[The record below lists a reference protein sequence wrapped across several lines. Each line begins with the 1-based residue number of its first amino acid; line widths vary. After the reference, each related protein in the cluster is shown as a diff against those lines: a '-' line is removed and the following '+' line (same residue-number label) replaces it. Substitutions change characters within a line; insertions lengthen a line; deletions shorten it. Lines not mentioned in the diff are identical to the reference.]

1 MKKTCHVP
9 DFNVF
14 ENTMNNPSKLK
25 FFSTESCN
33 DLDIEQ
39 KQNTSITVITR
50 TKSQEAFKK
59 VQRNLDLETIKLV
72 HPGHIKCSSFV
83 PEDIQETDSME
94 DVDIAP
100 WSLRED
106 NLDERSISEQTEVSY
121 EGDLDAIATY
131 NEKIRKIQFLEKLL
145 EIYKSPE
152 KTIKEKGIVLT
163 VSDISELL
171 TILTDAVRIDIFLDE
186 SYTCGCIPKNN
197 DIERVC
203 DILITNSN
211 GYRSDFRNGYPD
223 MYVLLMQ
230 HRISI
235 KYVRRNGV
243 TV

>member
-9 DFNVF
+9 DFNGF
-14 ENTMNNPSKLK
+14 ENSMNTPSKLK

-33 DLDIEQ
+33 ELDIEQ
-39 KQNTSITVITR
+39 NQNTSITVITR

-72 HPGHIKCSSFV
+72 HPGHIKRSSFIEENLDDIDISEEQHS
-83 PEDIQETDSME
+83 EDIAQ
-94 DVDIAP
+94 DIV
-100 WSLRED
+100 
-106 NLDERSISEQTEVSY
+106 DERSISEQTEVSY
-121 EGDLDAIATY
+121 EGDLDAIAMY

-152 KTIKEKGIVLT
+152 KTVKEKGIVLS

-171 TILTDAVRIDIFLDE
+171 TILTDAVRIDILLDE
-186 SYTCGCIPKNN
+186 SYSCGCIPKNN
-197 DIERVC
+197 DIERVR

-230 HRISI
+230 HRISM
-235 KYVRRNGV
+235 KYVRRDEAAI
-243 TV
+243 